1 MTSVC
6 RTSRISTDA
15 PPLSVAQALSRSGF
29 HPGNPPV
36 TVCETHTARVFLAGD
51 RAYKIKKPVR
61 MKFLDFSTLE
71 RRRLACLEELR
82 VNHELAPGICLRLR
96 AVLPLSDSY
105 VLVDAP
111 SAGAVEYVIEMRRF
125 DETRSMAALV
135 ERRELAAEHV
145 RAVGRRLAAFHAAA
159 RVVVPADH
167 VGDVLR
173 ACEGNL
179 SELLA
184 IADDATARRI
194 PSAERFSAAF
204 VVAHGHELAARA
216 EEGHVRDGHG
226 DLRAEHVVL
235 EDPLVI
241 VDRLEFDARLREIDV
256 ADDLGFLAMD
266 LERLGARDA
275 ARQLVADYR
284 EAGGDPGSDE
294 LLAFYGSYR
303 ALVRAKV
310 ALLRADQLG
319 DGASEV
325 TAREQAGGLVD
336 LAECLAWRARGPLV
350 LAISGPPASG
360 KSTLAAALSRRT
372 GWAVL
377 SSDLERK
384 RSRGLTASATA
395 PDAAYTPGAR
405 AAIYSDLGARARG
418 ALAQGH
424 GTIVDATFGEPQLRA
439 AFLEGLGGDPR
450 LCALECQTTASMREQ
465 RVRNRTRAQAR
476 GSDVTPGVAAE
487 LGASFSGWDEL
498 SDEAMLPLRSSVDVD
513 RLVDQIADFVDART
527 SVVFRSDTRTDTE
540 VAAPPRN

>member
-6 RTSRISTDA
+6 RTSRISTAA

-29 HPGNPPV
+29 YPGNPAV
-36 TVCETHTARVFLAGD
+36 TVCETHTARVFLAAD

-61 MKFLDFSTLE
+61 MKFLDFSTIE

-82 VNHELAPGICLRLR
+82 VNEELAPGVCLRLH

-105 VLVDAP
+105 VLADAP
-111 SAGAVEYVIEMRRF
+111 NAEAVEYVIEMRRF
-125 DETRSMAALV
+125 DETRSMAALAD
-135 ERRELAAEHV
+135 RGELAGEQV
-145 RAVGRRLAAFHAAA
+145 RATARRLASFHAAA
-159 RVVVPADH
+159 RCVAPADH
-167 VGDVLR
+167 ADDVLR
-173 ACEGNL
+173 ACQGNL
-179 SELLA
+179 RELLA
-184 IADDATARRI
+184 TADDATARRI
-194 PSAERFSAAF
+194 LSAERFVAAF
-204 VVAHGHELAARA
+204 VVTHRHELAARA

-275 ARQLVADYR
+275 ARQLVAAYR

-310 ALLRADQLG
+310 ALLRADQL
-319 DGASEV
+319 DDAACAAV
-325 TAREQAGGLVD
+325 AREEAAGLFD
-336 LAECLAWRARGPLV
+336 LAERLAWRARGPCV

-360 KSTLAAALSRRT
+360 KSTLAASLSRRT

-377 SSDLERK
+377 SSDIER
-384 RSRGLTASATA
+384 RHRRGLAASTTG
-395 PDAAYTPGAR
+395 PETAYTPAAR
-405 AAIYSDLGARARG
+405 AAIYSQLGARARG
-418 ALAQGH
+418 VLGQGH
-424 GTIVDATFGEPQLRA
+424 GTIVDATFGDPQLRA
-439 AFLEGLGGDPR
+439 AFLEGLGSGPR
-450 LCALECQTTASMREQ
+450 LYALECQTTASARAQ
-465 RVRNRTRAQAR
+465 RVRTRTRAQAH
-476 GSDVTPGVAAE
+476 GSDVTPTVAAE
-487 LGASFSGWDEL
+487 LGASHSSWDEL
-498 SDEAMLPLRSSVDVD
+498 PDEAILPLRSGVDVH

-527 SVVFRSDTRTDTE
+527 SVVSRSDTRTDTE
-540 VAAPPRN
+540 